1 MADRSRPPFDRFPRL
16 SRRRWLA
23 CSIAGTLALTARAE
37 EPKAVDDEVAQLQ
50 ELARKARLG
59 PFRTA
64 ESEHYLGIGDAPDG
78 QIRAA
83 LEVCEALAK
92 SYQEHLRG
100 RDREFAVELPRRKMT
115 VVVLAGPKSY
125 AAFLG
130 EDPGAEV
137 GGHYELDTNRLVTF
151 DFQTSARANTFT
163 LVHEATHQ
171 LTFNTGLLDR
181 DGDVP
186 VCISEGL
193 AMYAETWLK
202 SSPKLGQVNRRR
214 LNQLREGGDWLPIP
228 LAELLTRDGL
238 FDDAATRPAA
248 DGESWLLVH
257 YLLRNKDWTPKFR
270 DYLVAIRSRR
280 DAANRLADAEAH
292 FKPLSKLETNLR
304 KTAPHLR

>member
-1 MADRSRPPFDRFPRL
+1 MGSL
-16 SRRRWLA
+16 
-23 CSIAGTLALTARAE
+23 AGTLGLAARAE
-37 EPKAVDDEVAQLQ
+37 GPKAVADDEVARLQ
-50 ELARKARLG
+50 EMARKAGLA
-59 PFRTA
+59 PFRAVDTA
-64 ESEHYLGIGDAPDG
+64 DYPHYLGVGDAPER
-78 QIRAA
+78 QIRGA
-83 LEVCEALAK
+83 LEVCEALAS
-92 SYQEHLRG
+92 SYQKHFTEKK
-100 RDREFAVELPRRKMT
+100 FAVAFPGRKMT

-202 SSPKLGQVNRRR
+202 ASPKLGQVNQRR
-214 LNQLREGGDWLPIP
+214 LKQLREGGNWFP
-228 LAELLTRDGL
+228 LADLLARDAL
-238 FDDAATRPAA
+238 FDDAATRSAA
-248 DGESWLLVH
+248 DGESWLLVY
-257 YLLRNKDWTPKFR
+257 YLLRNRDWTDKFR
-270 DYLVAIRSRR
+270 AYLDAIRPRR

-292 FKPLSKLETNLR
+292 FGALSKLETKLRTAARNL
-304 KTAPHLR
+304 